1 MSKSVDKTASDKS
14 LLSVQNIVLAGT
26 AWGVLA
32 LVFYLVF
39 GTKSAGEELPSWYS
53 VGTYVFEM
61 VAFFCSTLLCLRNW
75 RSPQIVSGRNVW
87 LFIGAGTLLYFI
99 GQGVFGYI
107 ELVMQ
112 EDPEVS
118 IADIFF
124 VPAYFCFVAGMVL
137 AVFSKR
143 LSLEIWQWLIVAS
156 IGILGIAAAVW
167 LTIGGQPPATALSSY
182 TDSLVARVQI
192 VRSQL
197 AKDLPILI
205 APANAQQAPPAAP
218 PTTPKPPARS
228 PAATPKAQP
237 ATPKAPAAAT
247 PKAPTAATPK
257 APTVKPT
264 APAEAPKANTPAPGS
279 SLQPTPAPAVPL
291 SPAPLATP
299 EAPEAPVE
307 PPSMLQVAVKTFYL
321 AADVAL
327 LVMAT
332 TLLLAFWGGRF
343 STSWRMIAAAAF
355 SYYVSDIYFNIASSS
370 PNYQSGGVF
379 EVGWVLSGV
388 LFGLGAAL
396 EYDLST
402 RSRRSSRRRT

>member
-14 LLSVQNIVLAGT
+14 LLSVQNIVLAGV

-53 VGTYVFEM
+53 FGTYVFEM

-112 EDPEVS
+112 EDPGVS
-118 IADIFF
+118 LADIFF
-124 VPAYFCFVAGMVL
+124 VPAYLCFVTGMVL

-182 TDSLVARVQI
+182 TDSLITRIQI

-197 AKDLPILI
+197 AKDLPILTP
-205 APANAQQAPPAAP
+205 PANAQQAPPAAP
-218 PTTPKPPARS
+218 PATPKPPARS

-237 ATPKAPAAAT
+237 TSPKAPAPATPKAP
-247 PKAPTAATPK
+247 

-264 APAEAPKANTPAPGS
+264 AAAQTPKPNAPAPES
-279 SLQPTPAPAVPL
+279 SPQPTSGVPTVPS

-299 EAPEAPVE
+299 EAPEAPE
-307 PPSMLQVAVKTFYL
+307 EQPSMVQIAVKTFYL

-355 SYYVSDIYFNIASSS
+355 SFYVSDLYFNISSSS
-370 PNYQSGGVF
+370 PDYQSGGVF

-402 RSRRSSRRRT
+402 RSRRSSRRRA